1 MRISNFNNFPED
13 HVPGPPKKSCVFRT
27 CMASHSNINYL
38 VPVLEV
44 CIPPPSMK
52 NPGYGRARAGLLHL
66 FGTKVG
72 FKNRNDVVHVFASI
86 LGSYDL
92 QLFGNF
98 SFLHPFF
105 AFWYRFFL

>member
-1 MRISNFNNFPED
+1 
-13 HVPGPPKKSCVFRT
+13 
-27 CMASHSNINYL
+27 
-38 VPVLEV
+38 
-44 CIPPPSMK
+44 MK

-86 LGSYDL
+86 VGSYDL
-92 QLFGNF
+92 QLFWNF

-105 AFWYRFFL
+105 AFWYKFSL